1 MVEVFVDDRPYQ
13 AALDDKE
20 PLSAL
25 VNEVRDR
32 ICEEERI
39 VVHIRCDG
47 ADITGSGFEERM
59 TQPFGTYRRVDL
71 FTSSPKDL
79 VDDALDQADE
89 LLRQSEADRVRI
101 VDALAAGRTPDAID
115 LLARCMHAWH
125 QVHQGIANSVS
136 ILKLDVNSI
145 QIDGKSAADML
156 ETTRDRLLQVRD
168 AIEGHDF
175 VLLSDTL
182 QYEFEEV
189 INTWKGVVAA
199 VRERL

>member
-1 MVEVFVDDRPYQ
+1 MEVFVDDRPYQ
-13 AALDDKE
+13 AALDDQE

-32 ICEEERI
+32 VCDAGRI

-47 ADITGSGFEERM
+47 TDITGAGFEERM

-71 FTSSPKDL
+71 FTGSPKDL
-79 VDDALDQADE
+79 VEDALDQADD
-89 LLRQSEADRVRI
+89 LLRQSQEDRVRI
-101 VDALAAGRTPDAID
+101 VDALAAGRTSDAID

-125 QVHQGIANSVS
+125 QVHQGIANAVS
-136 ILKLDVNSI
+136 ILDLDVNSI
-145 QIDGKSAADML
+145 QIDGKPAAGLL

-168 AIEGHDF
+168 AIEGRDF

-189 INTWKGVVAA
+189 IHTWKGVVAA
-199 VRERL
+199 LRQRL

>member
-1 MVEVFVDDRPYQ
+1 MEVFVDDRPYQ
-13 AALDDKE
+13 AALNDKE

-32 ICEEERI
+32 VCVEDRI

-47 ADITGSGFEERM
+47 ADITGSSFEERM
-59 TQPFGTYRRVDL
+59 TQPCGTYQRVDL
-71 FTSSPKDL
+71 FTGSPKDL
-79 VDDALDQADE
+79 VDDALDQADD
-89 LLRQSEADRVRI
+89 LLRQSEADRVKI
-101 VDALAAGRTPDAID
+101 VDALAAGRTPEAID

-136 ILKLDVNSI
+136 ILKLDVNGI
-145 QIDGKSAADML
+145 QIGGKSAADLL

-199 VRERL
+199 LRERL